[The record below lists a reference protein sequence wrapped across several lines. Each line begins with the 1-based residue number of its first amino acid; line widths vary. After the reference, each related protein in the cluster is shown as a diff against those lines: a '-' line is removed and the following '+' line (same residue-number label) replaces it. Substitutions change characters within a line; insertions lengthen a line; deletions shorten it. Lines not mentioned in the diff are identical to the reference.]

1 MMDSEPPTEMAAKL
15 RGTDRRLVEVP
26 PSAFSSSV
34 PKRPLEV
41 TAKAVFSLSVL
52 LKVDET

>member
-1 MMDSEPPTEMAAKL
+1 MMDSEPHTEIAAKF

-26 PSAFSSSV
+26 TGAFSSSV

-52 LKVDET
+52 LKVD

>member
-1 MMDSEPPTEMAAKL
+1 MMDSEPHTEMAAKF

-26 PSAFSSSV
+26 TGAFSSSV

-52 LKVDET
+52 IRVD